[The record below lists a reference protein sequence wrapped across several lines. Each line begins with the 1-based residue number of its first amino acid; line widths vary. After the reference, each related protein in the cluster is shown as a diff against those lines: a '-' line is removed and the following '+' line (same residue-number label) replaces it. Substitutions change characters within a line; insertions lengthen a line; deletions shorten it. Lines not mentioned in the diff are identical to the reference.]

1 KQPAEVKIAASVKP
15 AVVKEPERPKESPKP
30 VPEPYAAPELALPSL
45 AMAQSGGF
53 WSKLPVAGKAGISVA
68 GLAAVIGI
76 VMLVGKG
83 GSGQIAAGPQIVE
96 AGPALPAVDSGWIT
110 DWGAEPGVRRAREI
124 SVLRPSMNLTDYRVT
139 FQAQI
144 ESKAL
149 GW

>member
-1 KQPAEVKIAASVKP
+1 
-15 AVVKEPERPKESPKP
+15 
-30 VPEPYAAPELALPSL
+30 
-45 AMAQSGGF
+45 
-53 WSKLPVAGKAGISVA
+53 
-68 GLAAVIGI
+68 
-76 VMLVGKG
+76 VGKG

-149 GW
+149 GWVYRAKDGKNYYVNRIEVVKPGLDPTVALVRFAVINGEEQPRAQFPLSISVHVDTLYRIRFDAVGEKFTTYVQ